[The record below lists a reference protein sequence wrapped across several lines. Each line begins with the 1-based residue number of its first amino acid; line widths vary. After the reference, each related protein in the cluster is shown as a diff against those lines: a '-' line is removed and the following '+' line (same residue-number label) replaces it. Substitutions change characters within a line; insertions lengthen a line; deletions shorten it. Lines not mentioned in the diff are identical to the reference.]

1 MSLDV
6 SLPEQQTGTKP
17 KPVAAAFG
25 ALGVVLLVAT
35 AIGLLIGGGAYTPPA
50 PGIVDSG
57 PFVGWALPMLRASAL
72 ATGIATFGW
81 LGYAAFIGPQ
91 QRGGL
96 LGTGALA
103 DVKRAGTAAGM
114 WAVAALAA
122 ALFSLANVLG
132 TPLSEATRPSVIGQ
146 YAWAIPGVRAYLMAA
161 LFAGLIWVGA
171 RYARS
176 LAAAAGWFVLAL
188 AALSFAPLAGH
199 AAGYGDHDLALT
211 SGVAHTWAAAAW
223 AGGLLALALHAWRH
237 DPGVTQAA
245 GRYSNIALVSV
256 AFLALTG
263 IGNAYTRM
271 DTVSDLWNS
280 GYGRLV
286 FTKTIILAVLIGL
299 AAVVRRNLAP
309 KLGEQRRVVAGF
321 VGMEL
326 LLLAVAGGLAVAL
339 AQTPYPRAEN
349 SPLTVAEQLLGREMP
364 DAPTWGTLILG
375 WEFEPLFLIG
385 GVIAAALYVAGVMR
399 LRARGDSWHPGRTV
413 SWLLGVAAIIW
424 VTNSGMAVYS
434 QVAFSV
440 HMFQHMLLSM
450 IAPILLVM
458 GTPVTLALRAIN
470 PAPAGR
476 RGPREWIVWGINSPV
491 AKFVTHPIWV
501 LFIFTF
507 GLYGLYYT
515 SLFGWLMGSH
525 MGHLAMQIHFLLAGY
540 LFAYVILGLDPAP
553 RVLAPWIRLL
563 MLLVAMALHSFFA
576 VPIMMSDIVFAGE
589 WYSLVQPPWVESLV
603 GETRT
608 AGGIAWGIA
617 EVPALMLMVVL
628 GVQWARS
635 SDREARRYDRQANR
649 DGGAEL
655 AAYNERLQAMNEAAT
670 RRGD

>member
-1 MSLDV
+1 MSVDV
-6 SLPEQQTGTKP
+6 SPAPQPTDTTP
-17 KPVAAAFG
+17 RPAFGILG
-25 ALGVVLLVAT
+25 ALGAVLLAST
-35 AIGLLIGGGAYTPPA
+35 AIGLLIGGGAYTAPA

-57 PFVGWALPMLRASAL
+57 PFVGWVLPLLRASAL
-72 ATGIATFGW
+72 AAGIATFGW
-81 LGYAAFIGPQ
+81 LGYAAFLGPQ

-103 DVKRAGTAAGM
+103 DVKRAGTAAGV
-114 WAVAALAA
+114 WTVAALAA

-132 TPLSEATRPSVIGQ
+132 TPLSEAIRPAVIGQ

-161 LFAGLIWVGA
+161 LFAGLIWVGS

-245 GRYSNIALVSV
+245 ARYSNIALISV

-263 IGNAYTRM
+263 VGNAYTRM

-286 FTKTIILAVLIGL
+286 FTKTIILVVLVGL

-309 KLGEQRRVVAGF
+309 KLGEQRRVLAGF

-349 SPLTVAEQLLGREMP
+349 SPLTVAEQLLGRQMP
-364 DAPTWGTLILG
+364 EAPTWSSLILG

-385 GVIAAALYVAGVMR
+385 GVISAALYVAGVMR
-399 LRARGDSWHPGRTV
+399 LRARGDSWHPGRTI

-434 QVAFSV
+434 QVAFSI

-458 GTPVTLALRAIN
+458 GTPITLALRAIN

-476 RGPREWIVWGINSPV
+476 RGPREWIVWAINSPV
-491 AKFVTHPIWV
+491 AKFVTHPLWV
-501 LFIFTF
+501 LFVFTF

-553 RVLAPWIRLL
+553 RVLAPWVRLL

-589 WYSLVQPPWVESLV
+589 WYSLVQPPWVDSLV
-603 GETRT
+603 SETRT

-617 EVPALMLMVVL
+617 EVPALMLMIVL
-628 GVQWARS
+628 GIQWARS
-635 SDREARRYDRQANR
+635 SDREARRYDRQADR

-655 AAYNERLQAMNEAAT
+655 AAYNERLRAMNEAASN
-670 RRGD
+670 RGE